1 MNDQIILD
9 NFDTLRPD
17 MVAIEVLKFQDAN
30 SDEYTYTAQLI
41 IVVDKV
47 LQRMFYL
54 PIDIW
59 EDTPYEACRK
69 ALQGAMRLF
78 DEIGNDVPVIDVKTG
93 KMLDKIELN
102 ATFPSWRDID
112 EADVSKA
119 PEGVVLH

>member
-1 MNDQIILD
+1 MNDQIVLD
-9 NFDTLRPD
+9 NFDTVRPE
-17 MVAIEVLKFQDAN
+17 MVAIEVLKFQDTS

-41 IVVDKV
+41 IVVDRV
-47 LQRMFYL
+47 LQKMFYL

-78 DEIGNDVPVIDVKTG
+78 DEIGNDVPVIDTKSG

-102 ATFPSWRDID
+102 TAFPSWRDID
-112 EADVSKA
+112 DAEAQRA